1 MFTMPLVRQPDGHI
15 TTFEAPGAGT
25 GQGQGTQVSD
35 INSEGIAVGLYIDSR
50 NAVHGFFPFTRGD
63 SYVL

>member
-35 INSEGIAVGLYIDSR
+35 INQRV
-50 NAVHGFFPFTRGD
+50 
-63 SYVL
+63 